1 MPACSANHDGWVGV
15 SNAHRSDV
23 SKNLLVTD
31 DNRLNRL
38 SSVLK
43 NPAHESPQIV
53 LCVGNQDNHEFA
65 KCLLPRSDRMRE
77 YSGPSRSASPSSG
90 ASSAPSSVNSSP
102 PPPPQG
108 GPSSIFAYDSRPQ
121 LPGPVFLASY
131 RTNSTVTGR
140 RVSGVDDAVLGR
152 LMFPFSDLIYIFA
165 ADLGGPDEVLDRI
178 EALSTAKRATA
189 LPWKTL
195 PRVCIVTSG
204 HHTPESQLQQDAL
217 RARLGAIKYH
227 RQFSVV
233 RILPLDQGGP
243 SGCQEYLR
251 QTTVTELQEI
261 RGLKESAK
269 VQFSAKR
276 LAYLF
281 SQAVI
286 HFARTTGEPFN
297 HLISSRAHRPVPTGY
312 NEQISALLNFARER
326 DIHSSIV
333 EDLVSSCLLMDAYPR
348 SCHVFDPYALFDEF
362 YAPSVDS
369 AILSGA
375 VGATLP
381 GESHLHPACVAMI
394 RKKIFLNFEEWT
406 ENRDGDEDWA
416 LKRHLKTLKR
426 IGSIPESKKLSSV
439 EFCLF
444 CLASR
449 PQHTLKCGHTM
460 CEDCLRRFAH
470 PQAGRESCLLLT
482 TCMMCQ
488 TRCQLRVQLKPL
500 TAGVR
505 ILSIDGGGVR
515 GVVPL
520 QFLCLLNSVLGSTDR
535 LQDFFDLAFGT
546 SAGGLII
553 LGMFAR
559 NWRVSECMDYF
570 CDFAKRIFTPQMEH
584 STSFPTLLRAMM
596 RCLTHGGL
604 YSSVPAEASFQQCFG
619 TASSLF
625 GHSKSE
631 TSRTKYAVTATRI
644 DETAATVFPNYNL
657 HSLDDVDSREKRAA
671 TEDASRERDILALT
685 PYRRVER
692 SDLLLEPRLSQVYL
706 EAVPVG
712 ECGIYQDGGL
722 SNPNPTDIALV
733 ESKALWDAQF
743 DLVLSLGTGLSPKVD
758 VASRRSETSS
768 NVLSRLVRWSR
779 ARLFDAIDSEEV
791 DRRVSKMLGK
801 VDYPIYERW
810 NPRFPSDLPRLDD
823 IKSMDRLCEMV
834 GDSPPEASLM
844 KVKKIL
850 VASSFFFELK
860 SLPKYIRS
868 RSSYLCEGTI
878 RIRGDPNLVLE
889 LLESFNCGPAQFVM
903 NGKRLNNAT
912 RSRSGVCRKC
922 RRFSQTVK
930 FHVEDMDSSET
941 VSLDFGQGGQ
951 HRISGFPQD
960 MAWFCDLQG
969 LHDVFSERPR
979 PRSSCE
985 CELSPTSRES
995 RTPSVDK
1002 VVVGPN
1008 LKRPRS
1014 QHSHELPMG
1023 EPLRKRRRTVER
1035 GSNFF

>member
-1 MPACSANHDGWVGV
+1 
-15 SNAHRSDV
+15 
-23 SKNLLVTD
+23 
-31 DNRLNRL
+31 
-38 SSVLK
+38 
-43 NPAHESPQIV
+43 
-53 LCVGNQDNHEFA
+53 
-65 KCLLPRSDRMRE
+65 MRE
-77 YSGPSRSASPSSG
+77 CSGPIRSASPSSEP
-90 ASSAPSSVNSSP
+90 SSSPSSVNSP
-102 PPPPQG
+102 PPLPPQG

-121 LPGPVFLASY
+121 VPGPVFLASY

-178 EALSTAKRATA
+178 EALCTAKGPTA

-195 PRVCIVTSG
+195 PRLCVLTSG
-204 HHTPESQLQQDAL
+204 HHTPESQLQHEAL
-217 RARLGAIKYH
+217 QARLETIKYRH
-227 RQFSVV
+227 HFSVV
-233 RILPLDQGGP
+233 RILRLDQGGP
-243 SGCQEYLR
+243 VGCQEYLR

-261 RGLKESAK
+261 RRAKESAK

-286 HFARTTGEPFN
+286 HFARTTSEPFN

-312 NEQISALLNFARER
+312 HEQISALLNFARER
-326 DIHSSIV
+326 QIHSSIV
-333 EDLVSSCLLMDAYPR
+333 EDLVSSCLLIDAYPR

-362 YAPSVDS
+362 YASSVDS
-369 AILSGA
+369 AIFSGA
-375 VGATLP
+375 VGAKLP

-394 RKKIFLNFEEWT
+394 RKKIFIKFEKWT
-406 ENRDGDEDWA
+406 EDRDGDEDWA
-416 LKRHLKTLKR
+416 LKRHLETLKR
-426 IGSIPESKKLSSV
+426 IGSIPDSKRLLSV
-439 EFCLF
+439 EFCIF
-444 CLASR
+444 CLACR
-449 PQHTLKCGHTM
+449 PQHNLECGHTM
-460 CEDCLRRFAH
+460 CEDCLRRFAF
-470 PQAGRESCLLLT
+470 PQAGRESCFLMA

-488 TRCQLRVQLKPL
+488 TRSQLRVQLKPL

-505 ILSIDGGGVR
+505 VLSIDGGGIR

-570 CDFAKRIFTPQMEH
+570 CDFAKRIFTPQMEQ
-584 STSFPTLLRAMM
+584 STSSAL
-596 RCLTHGGL
+596 
-604 YSSVPAEASFQQCFG
+604 PAKTSFQQCFG

-625 GHSKSE
+625 GRSTSG

-644 DETAATVFPNYNL
+644 DETAATVFSNYNL
-657 HSLDDVDSREKRAA
+657 HSLDDGFPGEQHAA
-671 TEDASRERDILALT
+671 TEHGSRRPEMLALT

-692 SDLLLEPRLSQVYL
+692 GDLLKEPRLSEVARATSAAPPYL
-706 EAVPVG
+706 EAVSVG
-712 ECGIYQDGGL
+712 ACGMYQDGGL

-733 ESKALWDAQF
+733 ESKALWDARTRF

-758 VASRRSETSS
+758 VASRQSETPS

-791 DRRVSKMLGK
+791 DRRVSKMLGE

-810 NPRFPSDLPRLDD
+810 NPKFPSDLPRLDD

-834 GDSPPEASLM
+834 GDSTPEASLA

-860 SLPKYIRS
+860 SLPKYVRS

-889 LLESFNCGPAQFVM
+889 LLESLNCGPAQFVM
-903 NGKRLNNAT
+903 NGERLNDAA
-912 RSRSGVCRKC
+912 RSRGGICRKC

-930 FHVEDMDSSET
+930 FHVKDMHSSET
-941 VSLDFGQGGQ
+941 VSLDLGQGGQ

-960 MAWFCDLQG
+960 MAWFCNLQG

-979 PRSSCE
+979 PRCSCE
-985 CELSPTSRES
+985 CELASTNRQAW
-995 RTPSVDK
+995 TLSVDES
-1002 VVVGPN
+1002 VVEAKKSSQ
-1008 LKRPRS
+1008 KRRRS
-1014 QHSHELPMG
+1014 QRCQENEVPMG
-1023 EPLRKRRRTVER
+1023 EPLRKRRRLVER